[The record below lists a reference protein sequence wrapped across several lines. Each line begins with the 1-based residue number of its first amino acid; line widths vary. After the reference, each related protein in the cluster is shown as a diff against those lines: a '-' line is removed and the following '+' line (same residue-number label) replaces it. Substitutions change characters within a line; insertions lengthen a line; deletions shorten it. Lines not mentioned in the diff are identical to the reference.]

1 MMNGGKVEEC
11 NVCFFLLRLSQRPDK
26 NEQQALFSNSDYIDH
41 DDHRGDDDDY
51 IHDGG
56 LGHDEETYEGSYGF
70 AQSESCVKQTSE
82 TDGRQKQVLAA
93 GWLERREGRIGQDT
107 CFYPWQPCQLPLSFI
122 LLLLFV
128 SIQIVKTFSLV
139 HLLHRSLHYNKRS
152 RARGFIFKALD
163 QNPKHLKVA

>member
-41 DDHRGDDDDY
+41 DDHSGDDDDRDY
-51 IHDGG
+51 DGG
-56 LGHDEETYEGSYGF
+56 PGHDEAACEGSYGF

-93 GWLERREGRIGQDT
+93 GWLEEEEGGQELGKTRVFIPGDLVS
-107 CFYPWQPCQLPLSFI
+107 CHYLLSC
-122 LLLLFV
+122 
-128 SIQIVKTFSLV
+128 SYSL
-139 HLLHRSLHYNKRS
+139 SQS
-152 RARGFIFKALD
+152 RL
-163 QNPKHLKVA
+163 